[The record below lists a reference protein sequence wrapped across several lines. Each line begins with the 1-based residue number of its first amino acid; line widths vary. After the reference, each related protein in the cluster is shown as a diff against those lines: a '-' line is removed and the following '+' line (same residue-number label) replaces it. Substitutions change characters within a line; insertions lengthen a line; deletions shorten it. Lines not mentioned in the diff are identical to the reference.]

1 MKKIKPT
8 LEINCS
14 NRCCMGCHHMG
25 VDISSDCFFCFL
37 YYDKLVEQKGK
48 EINLALRCDQCLA
61 DEVKEEA

>member
-1 MKKIKPT
+1 
-8 LEINCS
+8 
-14 NRCCMGCHHMG
+14 MG

-48 EINLALRCDQCLA
+48 EINLAFRHDQCLA